1 MGASSRAQAGTWDYV
16 AEGDFCGGCPCRTRS
31 GYGQRNQRE
40 RPRQSGKSE
49 LPHVRPLSV
58 GECSSCLRALPPA
71 GRDRTSNNVQC
82 VASPRYLFEEI
93 ADATWLLFHHFLDH
107 AAAAADVCELCLL
120 LRAKSL
126 APNNRPPLP
135 NRTRRPWPIGGA
147 GAATSNSKAGLAV
160 SVAVSVVNEFKP
172 VISTATSMLLDVNVP
187 PTIAAMSAP
196 VIVWPPVE
204 NDSSL

>member
-49 LPHVRPLSV
+49 LPHVR
-58 GECSSCLRALPPA
+58 LRRLVNVRPVCARFRRLA
-71 GRDRTSNNVQC
+71 GIAHRTSVQC
-82 VASPRYLFEEI
+82 VASLRYLFEEI

-120 LRAKSL
+120 LRPKSL
-126 APNNRPPLP
+126 APNNRPPLA

-147 GAATSNSKAGLAV
+147 GTGTVLVTKSSGVPLAAV
-160 SVAVSVVNEFKP
+160 
-172 VISTATSMLLDVNVP
+172 
-187 PTIAAMSAP
+187 
-196 VIVWPPVE
+196 
-204 NDSSL
+204 